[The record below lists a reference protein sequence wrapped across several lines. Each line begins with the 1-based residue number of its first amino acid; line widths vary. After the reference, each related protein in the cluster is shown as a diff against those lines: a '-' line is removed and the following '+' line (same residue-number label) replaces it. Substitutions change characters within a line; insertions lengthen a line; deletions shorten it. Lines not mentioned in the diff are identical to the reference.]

1 MFTKFLTK
9 AGTRFIA
16 NPALFVEAAPF
27 LLVAGAAILVYE
39 LVTDNTSIVNK

>member
-16 NPALFVEAAPF
+16 NPELFIETAPL
-27 LLVAGAAILVYE
+27 LLVVGAAILVYE